1 MRARCTSEVCSGVPT
16 KHGTRQRLL
25 RTLQRPRDARDLVG
39 ELAGL
44 VAGAGSVP
52 VSVYS
57 SAGVLAN
64 SMWVNVDLT
73 LVMVAMYHD
82 VQAMCQALGPEL
94 CYSYGWSGSGTAQA
108 WSNQCCIR
116 TDHVWNPISQDNHVS
131 GRWIGAM
138 PGINIWPVKKYP
150 LATENLL
157 ENTGG
162 APSPSGDQR
171 TPAVFSRGS
180 SPRPSIHA
188 DVRYI
193 DDVIAFLRKTQLPQG
208 MDADQLRVDGN
219 RSPRARYPNA
229 NPETDQCKPHTN
241 KQTQRLTAPPR
252 NGRLK
257 KGSCVLF
264 STCRIWR
271 HALRSMFGS
280 H

>member
-1 MRARCTSEVCSGVPT
+1 MEREWHSSGLVQPVL
-16 KHGTRQRLL
+16 HPN
-25 RTLQRPRDARDLVG
+25 RPRMEPL
-39 ELAGL
+39 LAGQPRKRAL
-44 VAGAGSVP
+44 DRCDAWNKHLAGKKIPLSNRE
-52 VSVYS
+52 
-57 SAGVLAN
+57 SA
-64 SMWVNVDLT
+64 
-73 LVMVAMYHD
+73 
-82 VQAMCQALGPEL
+82 
-94 CYSYGWSGSGTAQA
+94 
-108 WSNQCCIR
+108 R
-116 TDHVWNPISQDNHVS
+116 
-131 GRWIGAM
+131 
-138 PGINIWPVKKYP
+138 
-150 LATENLL
+150 
-157 ENTGG
+157 
-162 APSPSGDQR
+162 DQR

-264 STCRIWR
+264 SARVGSGGTRCVQCSVHTDITSRNCDDVARGAAQGRLGGSLTRRAGSQQTNRPPIW
-271 HALRSMFGS
+271 FW
-280 H
+280 